1 MIKEYELE
9 RKIFSPIIKKRKRI
23 KIEKNFCS
31 IEEIDS
37 PNLDLSFERIKRKVV
52 SSNNVLHQKLINN
65 LENITHLNSDEISS
79 HIKEKSDK
87 TKQKV
92 FKLTN
97 KRKIRHN
104 SSKNFL
110 NHLNEESK

>member
-52 SSNNVLHQKLINN
+52 SSNNVLHPMLINN
-65 LENITHLNSDEISS
+65 LGYRTHRNSEEISIHLKENS
-79 HIKEKSDK
+79 NDTRRNEIKRNPHKRSNN
-87 TKQKV
+87 
-92 FKLTN
+92 FTN
-97 KRKIRHN
+97 
-104 SSKNFL
+104 
-110 NHLNEESK
+110 LNEESK